1 MVNKDGITS
10 DDATEYMQNS
20 FKGPDATGY
29 NFAYREGGNV
39 TKAKDGKSLVELN
52 QLTNFTN
59 YNTPQPGGWLNKYN

>member
-1 MVNKDGITS
+1 MVSLLMTQ
-10 DDATEYMQNS
+10 QNIC
-20 FKGPDATGY
+20 KILLKAPDATGY